1 MIASCGH
8 DERGKYKGGTAG
20 DQTGTEWYTRAW
32 YKYSYGW
39 DVVLRHPDAKVGL
52 KIAQIAA
59 AGAANNKIGY
69 DQNERLTF
77 YQQLKS
83 VGWNPASITVA
94 CEADCSSSTAACVIA
109 AGHQLGMTKLSQVS
123 PSCWTGNLKQALVNA
138 GFEAL
143 TESKYLTSE
152 TYLQPG
158 DIILNEAHH
167 VVIKVDG
174 AVKTTATT
182 VTAAKTVSYAATV
195 TASTLRIRKGPG
207 TNYAQILLE
216 GALQYLPKGMI
227 IAIDKE
233 QNAWGEI
240 AGTKNWVSLEYLK
253 KG

>member
-8 DERGKYKGGTAG
+8 DERGKYTGGTAG

-32 YKYSYGW
+32 YKPSYGW
-39 DVVLRHPDAKVGL
+39 DCVLRHPDSKVGL

-69 DQNERLTF
+69 DQGQRLTF
-77 YQQLKS
+77 YNQLKA

-109 AGHQLGMTKLSQVS
+109 AGHQLGMTAISQVS
-123 PSCWTGNLKQALVNA
+123 PSCWTGNLKAALVAA

-158 DIILNEAHH
+158 DIILNEKHH
-167 VVIKVDG
+167 VIIKIDG
-174 AVKTTATT
+174 SVKTVATT
-182 VTAAKTVSYAATV
+182 KAVSYAAIV
-195 TASTLRIRKGPG
+195 TASTLRVRTGAG
-207 TNYAQILLE
+207 TNYAQLQLE
-216 GALQYLPKGMI
+216 GALQYLPKGMVV
-227 IAIDKE
+227 AIDKE
-233 QNAWGEI
+233 CGDWGEL
-240 AGTKNWVSLEYLK
+240 AGTKYWVSTGYLK